1 MYEYTT
7 FELDG
12 LEDTSNHITLE
23 MIEDMDCDEVEYWLD
38 QIGRCLYL
46 ETEIL
51 VDGWAEAVPA
61 ELTTTLDNIR
71 REHSIRPWS
80 S

>member
-1 MYEYTT
+1 MNEYTT

-61 ELTTTLDNIR
+61 ELTTALVTAR
-71 REHSIRPWS
+71 GKFSIQG
-80 S
+80 